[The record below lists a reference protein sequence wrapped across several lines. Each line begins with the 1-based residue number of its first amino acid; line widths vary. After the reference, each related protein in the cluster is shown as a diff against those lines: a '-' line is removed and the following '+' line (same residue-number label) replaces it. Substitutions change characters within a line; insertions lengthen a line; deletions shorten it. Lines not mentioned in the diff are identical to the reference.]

1 MHDVICLGDMIS
13 DTFLLLDEAEILKQ
27 EHVRNKHYLICFD
40 FGDKIPIKKQLKFS
54 GGSAAN
60 VAVGLAR
67 LGLKSAIAT
76 TASKTADDQKII
88 QTLHQEKVNIELI
101 NQGEHF
107 EPHYSYILVGPSGE
121 RTILVYHGQ
130 QGLVEHDLDWITI
143 AKSPWVY
150 LGPMPERS
158 ESILKKLVELAK
170 QGIKIAYNPGIV
182 QIKKGLPYLSE
193 IFKHTQLL
201 VLNREEAARLVGK
214 PDADLDFLA
223 KTLYNYESKVVAI
236 TDGRQ
241 GATAYDGQYLRH
253 IDAFPEKAKVDTTGA
268 GDAFIAAMISA
279 LIQSKDLETSLKWG
293 VKNGASV
300 IAEFGA
306 QTGLLRTDQI

>member
-88 QTLHQEKVNIELI
+88 QTLHQEKVNIELT

-107 EPHYSYILVGPSGE
+107 EPHYSYME
-121 RTILVYHGQ
+121 KYK
-130 QGLVEHDLDWITI
+130 LDRGVTEVTAEMCDRIRKEEGAEGIT
-143 AKSPWVY
+143 
-150 LGPMPERS
+150 
-158 ESILKKLVELAK
+158 
-170 QGIKIAYNPGIV
+170 
-182 QIKKGLPYLSE
+182 PY
-193 IFKHTQLL
+193 F
-201 VLNREEAARLVGK
+201 AARV
-214 PDADLDFLA
+214 F
-223 KTLYNYESKVVAI
+223 
-236 TDGRQ
+236 
-241 GATAYDGQYLRH
+241 
-253 IDAFPEKAKVDTTGA
+253 
-268 GDAFIAAMISA
+268 A
-279 LIQSKDLETSLKWG
+279 LIYNLKLRAVPYGGEVVYFLVPREAEGRNIMQTPESEVDKKSFKRLFEKMGKDIEAMENLWDSEDYMKVLDYMMRRGK
-293 VKNGASV
+293 KK
-300 IAEFGA
+300 
-306 QTGLLRTDQI
+306 QL